1 MWLSMCVL
9 CLQLID
15 GSSIAE
21 LISSHTE
28 KQTRISERV
37 VRELM
42 LTISHALYYIHKKKN
57 ITHRDL
63 TPSNIVLTSDHDPLS
78 AQTRQKAILVDFG
91 LARQRQTEM
100 SVMASVVGTLT
111 YVPLPSEGLDPS
123 SLLFLVQVSLAQ
135 LSLLACASDPSRG
148 QKCRCMYT
156 GILALSSSSASLTQT
171 RQIYGRWA

>member
-1 MWLSMCVL
+1 MCVL

-123 SLLFLVQVSLAQ
+123 SLLAS
-135 LSLLACASDPSRG
+135 ASDPPRG